1 MADFILVH
9 GAFHGGW
16 CWDLVRP
23 ELEKLGHKSIAVD
36 MPVDQPNLWIDD
48 YVKVVHESVAGK
60 ISDDAYL
67 VGHSF
72 GGYVVPRLARM
83 RPKARMILLC
93 AAYAHANDA
102 QRAEM
107 ATVIDTATFYS
118 WIETD
123 ALGRS
128 FFSRD
133 NAIKAFFHDVQP
145 DLADWAASKLRPH
158 WAESMSKVG
167 PVEPHADRVAGIVNC
182 EDDRIILCEP
192 HSALA
197 RKRYGIDPIILPG
210 GHSPF
215 LSHPALLAQAFDRI
229 VKSDLSKK
237 G

>member
-23 ELEKLGHKSIAVD
+23 ELEKLGHRSIAMD
-36 MPVDQPNLWIDD
+36 MPVDQPGLFIDD
-48 YVKVVHESVAGK
+48 YVKVVQESVAGK
-60 ISDDAYL
+60 IAEDAYL

-72 GGYVVPRLARM
+72 GGLVVPRLAKM
-83 RPKARMILLC
+83 RPRGRMILLC
-93 AAYAHANDA
+93 AAYGPTNE
-102 QRAEM
+102 AEM
-107 ATVIDTATFYS
+107 GDMAKVIDTTTFFG

-123 ALGRS
+123 VQGRS

-145 DLADWAASKLRPH
+145 DLADWAAGKLRPH
-158 WAESMSKVG
+158 WAEAMAKVG

-210 GHSPF
+210 SHSPF
-215 LSHPALLAQAFDRI
+215 LSRPAALAQAFDRI
-229 VKSDLSKK
+229 AEADGSKRA
-237 G
+237 

>member
-1 MADFILVH
+1 MADFSLVH

-36 MPVDQPNLWIDD
+36 MPVDQPGLLIDD
-48 YVKVVHESVAGK
+48 YVKVVQESVAKK

-72 GGYVVPRLARM
+72 GGYVIPRLARM
-83 RPKARMILLC
+83 RPKSRLILLC

-102 QRAEM
+102 ERAEM
-107 ATVIDTATFYS
+107 GTVIDTKTFYG
-118 WIETD
+118 WIESD

-128 FFSRD
+128 FFSRE

-158 WAESMSKVG
+158 WAESMAKVG
-167 PVEPHADRVAGIVNC
+167 PVEPHGDRVAGIVNC
-182 EDDRIILCEP
+182 EDDRITLCAP
-192 HSALA
+192 HGVLA
-197 RKRYGIDPIILPG
+197 RKRYGIDPIILG
-210 GHSPF
+210 GSHSPF
-215 LSHPALLAQAFDRI
+215 LSRPAELAQTLDDI
-229 VKSDLSKK
+229 VKADAAKK